1 MLIGSSDLLRQLRV
15 ERMAGGHG
23 DHVAADDAG
32 KAQVADDVE
41 DLVTHEFILEVERI
55 EPALVVVDDDVL
67 K

>member
-1 MLIGSSDLLRQLRV
+1 M
-15 ERMAGGHG
+15 
-23 DHVAADDAG
+23 AADDAG

-41 DLVTHEFILEVERI
+41 DLVAHELIFEVERV